1 MHVLV
6 TGGAGFIGSH
16 LVEYH
21 LSRGDRVHVVDDL
34 STGALSNIKP
44 FEDHADFR
52 FDEADMLLWPGLEK
66 AVAWADR
73 IYHMAAVVGMKR
85 VLAEPT
91 KVLAINI
98 AGCERL
104 LRAVR
109 SGGWRPTVVLASTSE
124 VYGAGMHERNRHE
137 NFEED
142 ADLIFHSGV
151 LSRQNYALSKLAD
164 EALGLSYAKK
174 FGLRVI
180 IARLFNTIGPRQ
192 TGRYGMVVPRFV
204 EQAVA
209 GTPITVFG
217 DGLQT
222 RSFCDVRD
230 VVLSLDLL
238 AQSPEC
244 YSQIVNVGHDR
255 EISILHLA
263 ELVRQRAHSRSPVRM
278 VSYEEAY
285 GEPFEDCRQRRPVL
299 DKLRS
304 LTGFEHRWR
313 LEDTLDELI
322 AIARAVGQRQQPVR
336 AEG

>member
-21 LSRGDRVHVVDDL
+21 LGRGDKVQVVDDL
-34 STGALSNIKP
+34 STGVLGNVKP
-44 FEDHADFR
+44 FLDNPGFR
-52 FDEADMLLWPGLEK
+52 FEEADMLVWPGLEK

-73 IYHMAAVVGMKR
+73 VYHMAAVVGMKR

-109 SGGWRPTVVLASTSE
+109 SGGWNPVVVLASTSE
-124 VYGAGMHERNRHE
+124 VYGAGDHQVNRHDH
-137 NFEED
+137 FEEE

-174 FGLRVI
+174 FGLRVV

-204 EQAVA
+204 EQAVSGA
-209 GTPITVFG
+209 PLTVFG

-230 VVLSLDLL
+230 TVRALDLL
-238 AQSPEC
+238 ADSSAGHNE
-244 YSQIVNVGHDR
+244 IVNVGHDR

-263 ELVRQRAHSRSPVRM
+263 ELVRESAKSQSPVQM
-278 VSYEEAY
+278 IPYDEAY
-285 GEPFEDCRQRRPVL
+285 GEPFEDCRQRRAEL
-299 DKLRS
+299 KKLRR
-304 LTGFEHRWR
+304 LTGFEHKWC
-313 LEDTLDELI
+313 LEDTLGELVN
-322 AIARAVGQRQQPVR
+322 IARAAGKPQPIL